1 MKALTSLLV
10 LIVAAAISTATPI
23 GSGLNGQIDFR
34 TGAYSSCDL
43 LSACAI
49 NDPNTGFNLN
59 LSSDP
64 RGMNWTSG
72 VGFGVLGGTQGDE
85 IDNVEVFTVSLGGL
99 RDIAG
104 VYFTNFFRPP
114 DGIDGETAVVRAY
127 NGNTLVGLYNFDG
140 NDPVIGGDGEFY
152 GALNV
157 SATRLVFTTTQ
168 TLGDVLDEFSVAGIA
183 VRGNEI
189 PEPSTMALLGL
200 GLAGFALVRRRK

>member
-10 LIVAAAISTATPI
+10 LIVAAAVSNATPI
-23 GSGLNGQIDFR
+23 GSGLDGQIDFR

-49 NDPNTGFNLN
+49 SDPNTGFNLN

-72 VGFGVLGGTQGDE
+72 LGFGILGGTQGDE

-99 RDIAG
+99 RDVTG
-104 VYFTNFFRPP
+104 VYFTKIFDRP

-127 NGNTLVGLYNFDG
+127 NGNTLVGTFSFTG
-140 NDPVIGGDGEFY
+140 NDPIGGDGEFY

-168 TLGDVLDEFSVAGIA
+168 TSGDRFDEFAVAGIT
-183 VRGNEI
+183 VRGGSDI

-200 GLAGFALVRRRK
+200 GLAGFALVRHRK